1 MRIQCKYRGVK
12 GFVTVYNRAVKYRYM
27 ITEEAKRRLKIL
39 IHWEKH
45 GIESSTDAFS
55 VSRRTLFNW
64 KKLLDEDKGKMESLN
79 PKKREPKKKRKRLWN
94 IEILEEIKRL
104 RENIQIW
111 EKKNCIHYS

>member
-1 MRIQCKYRGVK
+1 
-12 GFVTVYNRAVKYRYM
+12 M

-79 PKKREPKKKRKRLWN
+79 PKKREPKKKERDCG
-94 IEILEEIKRL
+94 ILK
-104 RENIQIW
+104 
-111 EKKNCIHYS
+111 Y